1 MDFELPL
8 SGGDLAAPLDAA
20 GVAQGVRLGD
30 LAPLLRRHLPATTP
44 CGGTPTALEQPA
56 LGDQPLRGYL
66 TGSVDV
72 VLRVDGDP
80 GGRAARPAPATWWS
94 TTRPTGSAH
103 PTSRS
108 PPTPTARRPSTQPW
122 CHSDYPLQAL
132 LYAVVLHRFLRWRQ
146 PGYDPELHLGGVL
159 YLYLRGMC
167 GADTPLVDGEPCG
180 VFRWTPAGA
189 AARGGLGP
197 AGRSPAMTTTPTTDA
212 TAAAGGIAMVEPLG
226 PHDRRRARS
235 ASGLLAGFNDTGL
248 LEAADVHV
256 ARRVAALA
264 GEADEQVQLALALA
278 VRGVRSGSTCVDL
291 AAVPELLDSPSL
303 PGWPE
308 PGGWVEAVAGSP
320 LVAEGVLHL
329 EGGTVYLDRYHRLES
344 QVCDDLVE
352 RVAAPAP
359 AVDAA
364 ALEAARARIRG
375 HRLSEQQERAAVGAV
390 GRSTTVLTGGPGTGK
405 TTTIARLLV
414 LLADQAAARG
424 ERFSVALTAPTG
436 KAATRLQEAVLAE
449 LADLDPADRE
459 RVGRPE
465 TMTLHRLLGWRPDN
479 ATRFRHDRGNRL
491 KHDLVVVDESSMVEL
506 TMMGRLLEAVRP
518 QARLVLV
525 GDPRQLTSVGA
536 GAVLADV
543 VRGFADHFGEDAPES
558 PVASLTENFR
568 STEHIKELAEA
579 LRAGDADEVLAT
591 LRRPSDEVELVELP
605 AADASG
611 EGPGAQALGHALG
624 EALRERSLDL
634 ALRVRRHA
642 VAGEHEAGRGRP
654 RHPPPAVR
662 PPRRALRRPLLE
674 PAGRALARRGGRGA
688 GAGGVVR
695 RSPAAGDD
703 QRLRARGLQRRDR
716 GRGARARRPSARL
729 DLRLRA
735 AARLRPAR
743 LEAVETM
750 HAMTVHKSQGSQAAH
765 VTVLLPEADS
775 RLLTR
780 ELFYTAITRAQE
792 QVRVV
797 ASEAAVR
804 AAVAREAQR
813 ASGLRHRL
821 ARRLTHRSAAADRA

>member
-1 MDFELPL
+1 MTTP
-8 SGGDLAAPLDAA
+8 SA
-20 GVAQGVRLGD
+20 GT
-30 LAPLLRRHLPATTP
+30 PATP
-44 CGGTPTALEQPA
+44 
-56 LGDQPLRGYL
+56 
-66 TGSVDV
+66 
-72 VLRVDGDP
+72 
-80 GGRAARPAPATWWS
+80 
-94 TTRPTGSAH
+94 
-103 PTSRS
+103 
-108 PPTPTARRPSTQPW
+108 
-122 CHSDYPLQAL
+122 
-132 LYAVVLHRFLRWRQ
+132 
-146 PGYDPELHLGGVL
+146 
-159 YLYLRGMC
+159 
-167 GADTPLVDGEPCG
+167 
-180 VFRWTPAGA
+180 
-189 AARGGLGP
+189 
-197 AGRSPAMTTTPTTDA
+197 
-212 TAAAGGIAMVEPLG
+212 VEPLA
-226 PHDRRRARS
+226 PHDHRRVRS

-256 ARRVAALA
+256 ARRVSALA
-264 GEADEQVQLALALA
+264 GETDEQVQLALALA
-278 VRGVRSGSTCVDL
+278 VRGVRSGSVCVDL
-291 AAVPELLDSPSL
+291 AAAPTLLDGH
-303 PGWPE
+303 PGSAGPAWPD
-308 PGGWVEAVAGSP
+308 PAAWLAAVASSP
-320 LVAEGVLHL
+320 LVDEGVLHL
-329 EGGTVYLDRYHRLES
+329 EDGTVYLDRYHRLES

-352 RVAAPAP
+352 RVTAPAP
-359 AVDAA
+359 QVDVA

-375 HRLSEQQERAAVGAV
+375 DRLSEQQERAAVGAV
-390 GRSTTVLTGGPGTGK
+390 GRWTTVLTGGPGTGK
-405 TTTIARLLV
+405 TTTVARLLV

-459 RVGRPE
+459 RIGRPE

-479 ATRFRHDRGNRL
+479 ATRFRHHRGNRL

-543 VRGFADHFGEDAPES
+543 VRGFHDHFGDETAADAAS

-568 STEHIKELAEA
+568 STHDIKQLAEA

-605 AADASG
+605 AAGPDG
-611 EGPGAQALGHALG
+611 EEPVGQGAALA
-624 EALRERSLDL
+624 EALHERSLDL

-642 VAGEHEAGRGRP
+642 AAGEHEQ
-654 RHPPPAVR
+654 AVA
-662 PPRRALRRPLLE
+662 ALDTHRLLCAHRDGPFGVRTWNRQVERWLAEEVGEPVLGEWYVGRPLLVTTNDY
-674 PAGRALARRGGRGA
+674 ALEVYNGETGA
-688 GAGGVVR
+688 VVR
-695 RSPAAGDD
+695 APDG
-703 QRLRARGLQRRDR
+703 RLRAWISG
-716 GRGARARRPSARL
+716 SE
-729 DLRLRA
+729 RLRDFS
-735 AARLRPAR
+735 PAR

-780 ELFYTAITRAQE
+780 ELFYTAITRAQQ

-813 ASGLRHRL
+813 ASGLRDRL
-821 ARRLTHRSAAADRA
+821 ARRLAAADRARHAPATQEG